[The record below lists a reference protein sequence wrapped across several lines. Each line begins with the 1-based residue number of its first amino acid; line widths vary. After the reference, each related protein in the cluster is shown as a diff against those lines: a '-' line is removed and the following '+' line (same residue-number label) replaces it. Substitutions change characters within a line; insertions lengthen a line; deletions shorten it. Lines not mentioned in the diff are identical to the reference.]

1 MKQILTFIL
10 LVLMFYSCSENN
22 TITNDGYSKFSVI
35 IDEGLYANAPADPLE
50 IIDLSIV
57 NDSLKIKFSA
67 GGCNGSSWEVKL
79 IDSGAILESFPV
91 QRNLRLSLK
100 NEELCK
106 AIVFKEIAFDI
117 SKLQV
122 KGSKIQLNVTN
133 SNNSVLYE
141 Y

>member
-1 MKQILTFIL
+1 
-10 LVLMFYSCSENN
+10 MFYSCSENN
-22 TITNDGYSKFSVI
+22 AITNDGYLNFQVI
-35 IDEGLYANAPADPLE
+35 VDENLYANAPDDPLE
-50 IIDLSIV
+50 VIDLSIV
-57 NDSLKIKFSA
+57 NDSLKINFSS
-67 GGCNGSSWEVKL
+67 GGCDGSSWDVKL

-106 AIVFKEIAFDI
+106 AIVFKEMTFDI

-122 KGSKIQLNVTN
+122 EGSKIQLNVTN
-133 SNNSVLYE
+133 SNKSILYE